1 MLNIILGLLIPKI
14 GSIFIDNIELKRSN
28 LPAWQRKIG
37 LVPQNPFFLN
47 DTILKNVCFLSDY
60 KKENLG
66 RILKCLKIAQLYE
79 EIKKFPRGIE
89 TIIGENG
96 KNLSG
101 GQLQR
106 LALARALYNKPDVLI
121 LDEATS
127 ALDQVNEEK
136 ILKILRLKGTITIII
151 VSHKMSNMRIC
162 DKIYSVE

>member
-1 MLNIILGLLIPKI
+1 MAKENWF
-14 GSIFIDNIELKRSN
+14 SS
-28 LPAWQRKIG
+28 
-37 LVPQNPFFLN
+37 QNPFFLN

-60 KKENLG
+60 KKENLEK
-66 RILKCLKIAQLYE
+66 ILKFLKIAQLYE

-136 ILKILRLKGTITIII
+136 ILKILKRLKGTITIII